1 MDECCKES
9 LRGLVRS
16 DWWSSSIVGMG
27 NDAGDPV
34 RDELMRAD
42 TCYAGHRTGNS
53 SDGAAEFVRTP
64 GDGHRSRANASLDND
79 GRCGERGHQPRP
91 SDEAMARRHRARRN
105 LTDQEAEVSHPLKQ
119 FTVPHRVG
127 AINAVR
133 HDRDRVAA

>member
-1 MDECCKES
+1 
-9 LRGLVRS
+9 
-16 DWWSSSIVGMG
+16 
-27 NDAGDPV
+27 
-34 RDELMRAD
+34 MRAD
-42 TCYAGHRTGNS
+42 TCCAGHRTGNS

-64 GDGHRSRANASLDND
+64 GDGHRSRAHASLNHD

-91 SDEAMARRHRARRN
+91 SEEAVARRHRARRN